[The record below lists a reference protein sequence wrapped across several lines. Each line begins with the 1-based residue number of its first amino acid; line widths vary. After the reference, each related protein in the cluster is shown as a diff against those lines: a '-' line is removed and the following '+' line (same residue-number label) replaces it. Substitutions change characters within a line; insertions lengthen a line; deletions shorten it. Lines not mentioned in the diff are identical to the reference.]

1 MGIKFKESKRVCLY
15 AFNRLLLRENIK
27 KDAEF
32 PVWLGIVKLFCN
44 NNDYDVAHE
53 STGIEINDEM

>member
-1 MGIKFKESKRVCLY
+1 MGRRKKKSLFVLSIDYTEEK
-15 AFNRLLLRENIK
+15 I